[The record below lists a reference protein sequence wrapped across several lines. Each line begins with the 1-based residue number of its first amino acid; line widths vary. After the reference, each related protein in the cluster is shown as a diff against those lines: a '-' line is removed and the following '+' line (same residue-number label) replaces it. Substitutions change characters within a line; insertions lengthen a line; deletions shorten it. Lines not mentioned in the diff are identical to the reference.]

1 MDELLFGAAYYD
13 EYMPTD
19 RIETDV
25 EMMKAAGITVVRIAE
40 STWSTLEPQP
50 GVFDFTHV
58 DRALDAFEA
67 AGIHVIVGTPTY
79 AVPAWLV
86 ASHPD
91 VLATTRAG
99 EGRYGARQI
108 MDITNPTYLFHAE
121 RVIRELMQRTAHRP
135 GVIGFQVDN
144 ETKYHDT
151 AGPAVQRAFV
161 KHLRARFDDDLDAVN
176 RAFGL
181 DYWSNRV
188 DAWEDFPDVRGTIN
202 GSLGA
207 AFDEY
212 RRTLVVDFLAWQAGI
227 VREYAR
233 EGQFVTQNFDFDWTP
248 GWSYGLQPA
257 VDHFKAAPTV
267 DVAGVD
273 IYHPT
278 QSRLTGKE
286 IAFGGDMTRS
296 IKGGANYL
304 VLETQAQGQ
313 LGWLPYPGQLRL
325 QAYSHL
331 ASGADGLMYWHWH
344 SIHHS
349 FETYW
354 RGLLSHDLQ
363 SNPTYEEAGV
373 FGREAQRVGGSLI
386 HLRKHNRVAVMV
398 SNEALTALNWFSLET
413 GFINGV
419 FGTSMTYNDVL
430 RWVYDALFDLNVE
443 VDFVGPDDADLS
455 RYDLLVVPALYAAPQ
470 ATVDRLAAFA
480 RDGGHLVTTFRTAV
494 ADEHVQVW
502 HDTAPHGLTEVAGLT
517 YNQYTVPGDGV
528 GLALHGDLADAP
540 GATAAVGDGARAFLE
555 LLQPTTAEVL
565 ASYDHPAWGGDAAIT
580 RNRVG
585 DGSVLHVGTMTSP
598 ELLRS
603 VLALAVRDAGVGDW
617 AQDLAG
623 TVTVRRGRNAAR
635 EDVTYLLNYSA
646 TAVTVDAPVAG
657 RDLLAQDG
665 GAVAAGT
672 PLTVGPWDLVVL
684 VG

>member
-1 MDELLFGAAYYD
+1 MDQLLFGAAYYD
-13 EYMPTD
+13 EYLPTD

-25 EMMKAAGITVVRIAE
+25 AMMQAAGITVVRIAE

-91 VLATTRAG
+91 VLATTDTG

-121 RVIRELMQRTAHRP
+121 RVIRRLLERTAHRP

-144 ETKYHDT
+144 ETKYHRT
-151 AGPAVQRAFV
+151 AGRAVQRAFV
-161 KHLRARFDDDLDAVN
+161 KHLRTEFAGDLAALN

-188 DAWEDFPDVRGTIN
+188 DAWEDFPDVRGTVN

-207 AFDEY
+207 AFDRF
-212 RRTLVVDFLAWQAGI
+212 RRGLVEEFLAWQAGL

-233 EGQFVTQNFDFDWTP
+233 ADQFVTQNFDFDWTP

-257 VDHFKAAPTV
+257 VDHFRAARAV

-278 QSRLTGKE
+278 QDRLTGKE

-313 LGWLPYPGQLRL
+313 LAWLPYPGQLRL

-331 ASGADGLMYWHWH
+331 AGGADGVLYWHWH

-354 RGLLSHDLQ
+354 KGLLSHDLAP
-363 SNPTYEEAGV
+363 NPTYEEAGV
-373 FGREAQRVGGSLI
+373 FGREVQRVGSSLI
-386 HLRKHNRVAVMV
+386 HLRKRNRAAVMV
-398 SNEALTALNWFSLET
+398 SNEALTALRWFTLET
-413 GFINGV
+413 GFVDGV
-419 FGTSMTYNDVL
+419 FGSSIGYNDVL
-430 RWVYDALFDLNVE
+430 RWVYDALFELNVE
-443 VDFVGPDDADLS
+443 VDFVSPDDADLG

-470 ATVDRLAAFA
+470 ATVDRLAAFV

-494 ADEHVQVW
+494 ADENLQVW
-502 HDTAPHGLTEVAGLT
+502 HDTAPHGLAELGVT
-517 YNQYTVPGDGV
+517 YNQFTVPGDGV
-528 GLALHGDLADAP
+528 GLALHGDLAAEP
-540 GATAAVGDGARAFLE
+540 GAAEGAAAGAQAFLE
-555 LLQPTTAEVL
+555 LLQPVGAEVL
-565 ASYDHPAWGGDAAIT
+565 ASYDHPAWGRYAAVT

-585 DGSVLHVGTMTSP
+585 AGAAVHLGTMTSP
-598 ELLRS
+598 GLVRA
-603 VLALAVRDAGVGDW
+603 VLALAARDAGITDW

-623 TVTVRRGRNAAR
+623 TVTVRRGTNAAGR
-635 EDVTYLLNYSA
+635 ALTYLLNYSSA
-646 TAVTVDAPVAG
+646 PVTLAAPVAG
-657 RDLLAQDG
+657 RSVLDG
-665 GAVAAGT
+665 ADVAAGQE
-672 PLTVGPWDLVVL
+672 LTVGAWDLVVL
-684 VG
+684 ES